1 MTYDKHT
8 SPQIKHPADIVPIL
22 EAWLTSEDEI
32 DQDKEHFW
40 AVGLSG
46 AHRIVYV
53 ELVTLGLVDQSHVHP
68 RETFRRAISC
78 SCSALIV
85 AHNHPSG
92 QLTPSPEDL
101 DVTHRLKVAGD
112 ILGVEVLDHVLL
124 AGGKW
129 YSFAEHEN
137 L

>member
-1 MTYDKHT
+1 MTYNKHT
-8 SPQIKHPADIVPIL
+8 SVQIKQPVDVVPIL
-22 EAWLTSEDEI
+22 EAWLASEDEI
-32 DQDKEHFW
+32 DRDKEHFW
-40 AVGLSG
+40 SIGLSG

-53 ELVTLGLVDQSHVHP
+53 EIVSLGSVDKSIVDP
-68 RETFRRAISC
+68 KAVFRRAIDRA
-78 SCSALIV
+78 CSAIIV

-92 QLTPSPEDL
+92 TLEPSPEDL
-101 DVTHRLKVAGD
+101 DVTHRLKLAGD
-112 ILGVEVLDHVLL
+112 VVGVEVLDHVLL